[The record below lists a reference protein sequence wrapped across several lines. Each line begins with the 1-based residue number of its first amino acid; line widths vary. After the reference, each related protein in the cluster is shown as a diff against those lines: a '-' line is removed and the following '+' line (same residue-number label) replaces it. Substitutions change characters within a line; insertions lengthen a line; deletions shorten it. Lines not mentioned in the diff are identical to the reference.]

1 MNWKLLNRFNCF
13 LVRISKRV
21 GLSAREGSVESHR
34 VGLVGDGRTT
44 CGRTGTAR
52 RSITRVSR
60 PKIRCRW
67 PRTPPRSSRATPSRL
82 VTRRPTTACAP
93 GWPTTAPSPPSK
105 VQSTDLHW
113 QRMCFFFETSSDSF
127 LVTVKATDLFGPS
140 MASTSSFHPN
150 GGCTAWSMGETWFEW
165 MQWSFKEDEKDVLQR
180 CNPGHIE
187 MAEYSCNQ
195 L

>member
-113 QRMCFFFETSSDSF
+113 QRMCFFFWNFIRLFPRHSEGHRPLWPVYGEYLFVPPQRWLHS
-127 LVTVKATDLFGPS
+127 VEHGWDLI
-140 MASTSSFHPN
+140 
-150 GGCTAWSMGETWFEW
+150 W
-165 MQWSFKEDEKDVLQR
+165 MNAMIL
-180 CNPGHIE
+180 
-187 MAEYSCNQ
+187 
-195 L
+195 